1 MRNLSSRK
9 DKALRRAAT
18 LLEDYKYSLREAYFV
33 SEKRTIPV
41 MGYENGD
48 ELHNMTP
55 TMEAIIMKRKKPT
68 IIGTD
73 VVEIIAQNEGMKN
86 ALKRLNDVLTPFMDK
101 SNSKVS
107 KRTAATTKCLFVLSA
122 SFLYSLRVYSCISH
136 SILSVC
142 SYI

>member
-1 MRNLSSRK
+1 
-9 DKALRRAAT
+9 
-18 LLEDYKYSLREAYFV
+18 
-33 SEKRTIPV
+33 

-107 KRTAATTKCLFVLSA
+107 KRTATTTKCLFMLSA
-122 SFLYSLRVYSCISH
+122 SFLYSLRGY
-136 SILSVC
+136 
-142 SYI
+142 

>member
-18 LLEDYKYSLREAYFV
+18 LLEDYKYSLREAYFA

-41 MGYENGD
+41 MGYENED
-48 ELHNMTP
+48 MQMMTP
-55 TMEAIIMKRKKPT
+55 TMEAIIMKRRKPT
-68 IIGTD
+68 IIGTE

-101 SNSKVS
+101 NNNKVS
-107 KRTAATTKCLFVLSA
+107 RVEGVRT
-122 SFLYSLRVYSCISH
+122 IEQ
-136 SILSVC
+136 
-142 SYI
+142 